1 MRTILFVAMAGAL
14 GSQAFGQ
21 GMPVYSPVKSIKD
34 QGISVRGWGSGT
46 ISETDELAYEGTYS
60 IRVSTRNFFQGG
72 ILTFANPIDLSSA
85 YGDKA
90 NLLRFTYRNAEEGI
104 TLGGRPPGVGGPPSG
119 LGIPGGPPG
128 GRQGGGGRAGGGLA
142 GGGGGGGAGGVDAGG
157 GPAGVPGRGGSGQA
171 VDTNLENIRVILTTS
186 DGKKSEA
193 YVPVSTSGSGER
205 GWRSVAV
212 PLQAFAGLANTN
224 KMVKEIALS
233 GDAVTTFYVGDVR
246 TINDTTPISGDT
258 QYHTMNLALG
268 DEVDLT
274 ARGYG
279 GSSILKYTWD
289 FDNTDGIQVDAEGQT
304 VHRKFR
310 KPGKYKVTL
319 TISDLFGLKK
329 PYTREID
336 VTVNP

>member
-1 MRTILFVAMAGAL
+1 MAGAL

-21 GMPVYSPVKSIKD
+21 GMPLYSPVRSIKD

-46 ISETDELAYEGTYS
+46 ISETDEIAYEGTYS

-72 ILTFANPIDLSSA
+72 ILTFANPIDLNSA
-85 YGDKA
+85 YGDKS

-104 TLGGRPPGVGGPPSG
+104 TLGGRPPGVGGPPAG

-128 GRQGGGGRAGGGLA
+128 GRQGGGGGRAGGGLA

-157 GPAGVPGRGGSGQA
+157 GPAGPPGRGGASQA
-171 VDTNLENIRVILTTS
+171 ADTSLENIRVILTTS

-193 YVPVSTSGSGER
+193 YVPVTTSGSGER
-205 GWRSVAV
+205 GWRAIAV
-212 PLQAFAGLANTN
+212 PLQAFAGLTNTN

-268 DEVDLT
+268 DEVDLS

-279 GSSILKYTWD
+279 GSSILRYTWD
-289 FDNTDGIQVDAEGQT
+289 FDNTDGIQIDAEGQT